1 MDLEVDSRCEH
12 GYTIV
17 TPRGEID
24 LSTVEGFRDVLNEH
38 LIQGRVH
45 VLVDLDET
53 TFFDSLGF
61 GVLVGVRRK
70 AQAFNGSLGIV
81 CSNDR
86 MLRLFEITALDR
98 VFTISRTP
106 QGQPS
111 RAVKKGAA
119 EPEEPTAG

>member
-1 MDLEVDSRCEH
+1 MDTRHEH

-17 TPRGEID
+17 TPSGEID
-24 LSTVEGFRDVLNEH
+24 LSTVEAFREVLNEH
-38 LIQGRVH
+38 LMQGRVH

-61 GVLVGVRRK
+61 GVLVGIRRK
-70 AQAFNGSLGIV
+70 AHTFNGSLGIV

-98 VFTISRTP
+98 VFTISRTA
-106 QGQPS
+106 QGQPP
-111 RAVKKGAA
+111 RGVQKVVDPEAPAA
-119 EPEEPTAG
+119 G

>member
-1 MDLEVDSRCEH
+1 MNLKVDTRAEH

-24 LSTVEGFRDVLNEH
+24 LSTVEVFREVLNEH

-45 VLVDLDET
+45 VLIDLDET

-61 GVLVGVRRK
+61 GVLVGIRRK

-81 CSNDR
+81 CSNPR

-106 QGQPS
+106 QGQPP
-111 RAVKKGAA
+111 RGVKEGTGPGA
-119 EPEEPTAG
+119 PTAG